1 MTQIGFLYK
10 QHNNIFEG
18 CSILKKIAATL
29 DLIKFPHT
37 IFSLPFAIISAFLA
51 AEGLPSIKQL
61 VIILIALVTAR
72 SCAMA
77 FNRLVDAKYDE
88 CNPRTTY
95 RISHL
100 KFIGRG
106 YVWLFAIVCAGIF
119 ILSSAMLNR
128 LSLYMS
134 PFALLIL
141 LGYSYT
147 KRFTHAS
154 HFILG
159 LALAL
164 APIGAWIGIN
174 GEFGLPA
181 FILGIAV
188 LFWTS
193 GFDLIYSCQD
203 VTHDKRMGL
212 FSFPKRFGIKAALRL
227 SLILH
232 IITIVLLVI
241 LIRYTTFSFIY
252 LSGVGIVT
260 GLLFYEHSLVKPDDL
275 SKVNL
280 AFFDINGII
289 SIGLMAMSLI
299 DIFVLG

>member
-1 MTQIGFLYK
+1 MTQIGLLHIK
-10 QHNNIFEG
+10 PHNILGG
-18 CSILKKIAATL
+18 CNILKKIAATL

-37 IFSLPFAIISAFLA
+37 IFSVPFAIISAFLA
-51 AEGLPSIKQL
+51 AKGLPSIKQL
-61 VIILIALVTAR
+61 VIILIALVMAR

-77 FNRLVDAKYDE
+77 FNRLVDARYDE
-88 CNPRTTY
+88 YNPRTAY

-100 KFIGRG
+100 KSIGRG
-106 YVWLFAIVCAGIF
+106 YVWLFTIVCAGIF
-119 ILSSAMLNR
+119 VLSSAMLNR

-134 PFALLIL
+134 PFALFIL

-147 KRFTHAS
+147 KRFTLTS

-159 LALAL
+159 LSLAL
-164 APIGAWIGIN
+164 APIGTWIGIK

-181 FILGIAV
+181 FILGAAV

-212 FSFPKRFGIKAALRL
+212 FSIPKRFGIKAALRL

-232 IITIVLLVI
+232 ILTIILLVI
-241 LIRYTTFSFIY
+241 LICYTTFSFIY

-280 AFFDINGII
+280 AFFNINGII
-289 SIGLMAMSLI
+289 SIGLMVMSLI